1 MANSSNI
8 FIDILAFSAGFW
20 LLFTLFKF
28 ISVSRF
34 IVKRYEK
41 ETNLLDTV
49 FFKNHFAF
57 TRYLPN
63 LHSTCMYAF
72 HLVMCTWGWRF
83 RGKNKPLRD
92 INDPKQVTRHFKS
105 NEIRRAQL
113 LLVYLLITGLHLI
126 AYFVFQYIWPEH
138 FS

>member
-1 MANSSNI
+1 MKAPAGL
-8 FIDILAFSAGFW
+8 FVELFACSACFW
-20 LLFTLFKF
+20 ALFTLFKF

-41 ETNLLDTV
+41 ETKLLDTV

-63 LHSTCMYAF
+63 LHSTCLYAF

-92 INDPKQVTRHFKS
+92 ISDPEQVTRHFTSK
-105 NEIRRAQL
+105 EIRRAQL
-113 LLVYLLITGLHLI
+113 LLVYLLITGLHAI
-126 AYFVFQYIWPEH
+126 AFFIWTEN
-138 FS
+138 FFKK